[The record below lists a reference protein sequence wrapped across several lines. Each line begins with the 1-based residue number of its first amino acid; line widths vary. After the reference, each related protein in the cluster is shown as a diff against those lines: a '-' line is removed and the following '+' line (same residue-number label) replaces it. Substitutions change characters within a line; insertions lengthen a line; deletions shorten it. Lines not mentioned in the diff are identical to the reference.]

1 MILRSPFFIS
11 SRLLPA
17 IKVGGGTI
25 QLQYSDLSDTEGRT
39 RYKWVV
45 DLESGKSFSGNDLR
59 SGVGGGNLKE
69 GFISLLSFLSACGE
83 SFARHGEEGENSD
96 LFPLE
101 VAKWAADN
109 CEEISFALFE
119 IEEGES
125 EGIEE

>member
-1 MILRSPFFIS
+1 MILHSPFFIS
-11 SRLLPA
+11 SLLSPA
-17 IKVGGGTI
+17 IKVGEATI
-25 QLQYSDLSDTEGRT
+25 SLDYSNRESDGRI
-39 RYKWVV
+39 RYKWTI
-45 DLESGKSFSGNDLR
+45 DLPDGQSFTGSDLR
-59 SGVGGGNLKE
+59 SGCQGGNLKE

-83 SFARHGEEGENSD
+83 SFARHGEKGENSD

-109 CEEISFALFE
+109 CEEISFVLFE